1 MNAVGRIRNW
11 LGPILGI
18 VISVLLAVG
27 LFFGVAKHPHLTFSI
42 RFDDVTGLH
51 ERSKVTFLGIPAGYV
66 KSLDYSPETSE
77 LAVDVEVAITR
88 KLKIPANVKAYLEP
102 TLLGESTIALRLP
115 AQDQI
120 TEQDSNE
127 SPTNSG
133 NAALLKNGAQIA
145 GRRST
150 RLEAVM
156 PGFDDAMTD
165 VIKFGVSAQ
174 ENMSNFGYVID
185 KAVTSLSSIFLDKG
199 PNGRTEVE
207 ALIASLREIID
218 GPEGQKDRSLR
229 SQLQAIVS
237 NLEISSESIKKLAD
251 LESDERRSLGRVLQ
265 LFEDAGKKLKQD
277 AETGQIAIAKIGRA
291 SDAVIRAAEQIRTL
305 GAKATLAVDEFHN
318 RPFHYLT
325 TTRKSADRN
334 RDRTPTPVP
343 KN

>member
-174 ENMSNFGYVID
+174 ENISNFGYVID

-305 GAKATLAVDEFHN
+305 GAKATAGCRRV
-318 RPFHYLT
+318 
-325 TTRKSADRN
+325 S
-334 RDRTPTPVP
+334 
-343 KN
+343 